1 MNPLFKR
8 VERKTYHKAQENHLG
23 KRFIILA
30 FTMRKLTRNLALKRK
45 PVVIWLKIC
54 TNST

>member
-8 VERKTYHKAQENHLG
+8 VARKTYHKAQENHLG